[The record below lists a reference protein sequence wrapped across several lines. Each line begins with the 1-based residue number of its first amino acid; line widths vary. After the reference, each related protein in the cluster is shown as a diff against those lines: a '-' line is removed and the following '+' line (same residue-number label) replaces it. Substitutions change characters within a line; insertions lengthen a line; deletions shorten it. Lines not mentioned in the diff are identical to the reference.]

1 MTMLT
6 PLQTRVKNIQP
17 LSQVDQK
24 DIKGG
29 VLLIC
34 EEKRRPT
41 GNTTYYIDAIQ
52 DGVSGVT
59 KIM

>member
-1 MTMLT
+1 MTKRT
-6 PLQTRVKNIQP
+6 VLQTAVKNIQP
-17 LSQVDQK
+17 LSQADQK

-34 EEKRRPT
+34 EEKRHMN
-41 GNTTYYIDAIQ
+41 GFVNYYFDAIP
-52 DGVSGVT
+52 DGEPGVT

>member
-1 MTMLT
+1 MTRRT
-6 PLQTRVKNIQP
+6 PLQTAVKNIQP
-17 LSQVDQK
+17 LSQADQK

-34 EEKRRPT
+34 EEKRHT
-41 GNTTYYIDAIQ
+41 SGLITYYFDAIP
-52 DGVSGVT
+52 DGESGVT

>member
-1 MTMLT
+1 MTT
-6 PLQTRVKNIQP
+6 HTTRQTVVKNIQP
-17 LSQVDQK
+17 LSKADQNT
-24 DIKGG
+24 IKGG

>member
-17 LSQVDQK
+17 LSKADQNT
-24 DIKGG
+24 IKGG

-41 GNTTYYIDAIQ
+41 GNTTYYMDAIQ
-52 DGVSGVT
+52 DGESGVT

>member
-1 MTMLT
+1 MTRRS

-17 LSQVDQK
+17 ISKAEQK